1 MPASD
6 TDKAWSPLAEGRE
19 LKFVVRHYAHV
30 HGPSPLAEGRE
41 LKLGV
46 VLHMRD
52 LLESPLAEGRELKSV
67 QRRDADPHGIVAP
80 RGGA

>member
-1 MPASD
+1 M
-6 TDKAWSPLAEGRE
+6 SPLAEGRE
-19 LKFVVRHYAHV
+19 LKWKPCPAIARTF
-30 HGPSPLAEGRE
+30 PSPLAEGRE